1 MQEGGVAMVKQQAG
15 EKKVGPLRPPEE
27 ALRCPRCDS
36 LNTKFCYYNNYSLA
50 QPRHFCK
57 TCRRYWTKGGALRNV
72 PIGGGCRKNKRSGN
86 KVSSSS
92 SHRSLSEDDGKK
104 FRGAAA
110 GSGGGGGGG
119 GITSTISSVITPT
132 DLVSSGTLKL
142 LHCLPS
148 SASLDF
154 HVGGSPFSRL
164 QPASANHFLSFS
176 ACSNAAA
183 SVNSS
188 GYGYPL
194 SGAARNGEG
203 VGLCGYSS
211 SGFSEMGNQQ
221 NTHSSMAASIESLS
235 TINADLHWKLQ
246 QQRLAMLLGGGGE
259 YKGISTDMGVSGID
273 SHQGFDQQQAQS
285 CLQIPNNLRT
295 DIGVCSFSSNRRGNA
310 QDFCEP
316 REATG
321 EWVYDNSW
329 SDLHHYSSLP

>member
-92 SHRSLSEDDGKK
+92 SQRSLSEDDGKK
-104 FRGAAA
+104 YHGA
-110 GSGGGGGGG
+110 GGGGG
-119 GITSTISSVITPT
+119 GITSPISSMISPT
-132 DLVSSGTLKL
+132 DLVSSSTLKL

-148 SASLDF
+148 SPSASLDF

-164 QPASANHFLSFS
+164 QPAATNHFFSFS
-176 ACSNAAA
+176 TSSSAAA
-183 SVNSS
+183 TVNSS

-194 SGAARNGEG
+194 SGAVRNGEG
-203 VGLCGYSS
+203 IGLCGYSS
-211 SGFSEMGNQQ
+211 SGFGETSSQQ

-246 QQRLAMLLGGGGE
+246 QQRLAMLLGGGD
-259 YKGISTDMGVSGID
+259 YKGISTDMGVSGVD
-273 SHQGFDQQQAQS
+273 SHQGFDQQQAQI
-285 CLQIPNNLRT
+285 CLQMPNSIKA
-295 DIGVCSFSSNRRGNA
+295 DGVCSFSSNRRGNA

-316 REATG
+316 REATN
-321 EWVYDNSW
+321 EWVFENSW